1 MQNMK
6 LETAADGFAILTLDA
21 AGQTMNVVNDA
32 FLADMEEAVAKIAAD
47 ASIKG
52 VILTS
57 GKPAFMAGADLTQL
71 VQGFGTLTR
80 KDAFAFSLR
89 ATAMHRA
96 IEQSGKPWVAAI
108 NGLALGGG
116 FELALACHHRVLVDN
131 PKALVGLPEVN
142 VGLLPG
148 SGGTVRLAILIGFKK
163 ALDLLLSGRN
173 VGPVE
178 ALKLGIVD
186 EVVPEE
192 GLIDAARA
200 WLATGPDPVR
210 PWDVKGW
217 VPPQKKGLTI
227 PEDSATYMMAA
238 GSIALKGYNTP
249 APQAILSCVFEGQQ
263 LPFDKALSVES
274 KYFAKLLTD
283 PVARNIIRTTFISK
297 LAAEKGAR
305 RPEGIARSQVKR
317 LGVLGAGMMGAG
329 IAFVSATAGIEVVL
343 LDRDVPTAEKGKAYT
358 AKAQAKLIEKGKLT
372 QNKADAV
379 LARITPTD
387 DYALLTG
394 CDMIVEAV
402 FEDTTIKAE
411 TTKKAEAFI
420 PASAVFASNTSSLPI
435 SALAQASQRP
445 DQFIGIHFFSPVD
458 RMGLV
463 EVIVGQ
469 QTSKETLAKSL
480 DFIAQLRKTPIVVND
495 SRGFYTSRV
504 FRMFIFEGVAMLEDG
519 VEPARIENAA
529 KAAGFPVGPLALL
542 DEVTME
548 LPVKIVDEAA
558 RDADQAANKYTI
570 ERGLK
575 VLVRMIERG
584 RGSRKA
590 GGGFYDYPTGC
601 GKRLWTGLAQ
611 EFAVADI
618 QPDQEELKKRFLYSQ
633 ANETAQILEEG
644 VLETAEDADLGAV
657 FGWGFPTWT
666 GGTLSYID
674 TVGIAEF
681 VAQADRL
688 AQAYGSRF
696 APSAWLRAKAARGEG
711 FYPKGNAPGDTSV
724 SAVGQLAPA

>member
-1 MQNMK
+1 MQNLK
-6 LETAADGFAILTLDA
+6 LETSADGFATLTLDA
-21 AGQTMNVVNDA
+21 PGQSMNVVNDA
-32 FLADMEEAVAKIAAD
+32 FIADMEAATAQIAAD
-47 ASIKG
+47 PAIKG
-52 VILTS
+52 VIVTS

-71 VQGFGTLTR
+71 VNGFGSLTP
-80 KDAFAFSLR
+80 KQAYAFSQR

-131 PKALVGLPEVN
+131 PKAVVGLPEVN

-148 SGGTVRLAILIGFKK
+148 SGGTVRLAILIGFKT
-163 ALDLLLSGRN
+163 ALDLLLSGRS
-173 VGPVE
+173 VAPAE

-186 EVVPEE
+186 AVVPADQ
-192 GLIDAARA
+192 LIDAARA
-200 WLATGPDPVR
+200 WLATDPNPVR

-217 VPPQKKGLTI
+217 VPPQKKGMTV
-227 PEDSATYMMAA
+227 PEDSAAYMMLT
-238 GSIALKGYNTP
+238 GSLALKGYNTP
-249 APQAILSCVFEGQQ
+249 APQAILSSVFEGLQ
-263 LPFDKALSVES
+263 LPFDKALAVES
-274 KYFAKLLTD
+274 KYFAKLLTN

-305 RPEGIARSQVKR
+305 RPAGLPKSEVKK

-329 IAFVSATAGIEVVL
+329 IAFVAATAGIEVVL

-358 AKAQAKLIEKGKLT
+358 AKVQGKLVEKGGLA
-372 QNKADAV
+372 QDKADAV

-387 DYALLTG
+387 DYAQLAG

-402 FEDTTIKAE
+402 FEDTAIKAE
-411 TTKKAEAFI
+411 TTRKAEAVI
-420 PASAVFASNTSSLPI
+420 PATAVFATNTSSLPI
-435 SALAQASQRP
+435 SQLATASQRP

-469 QTSKETLAKSL
+469 QTSKETLAKAL

-495 SRGFYTSRV
+495 SRGFYTSRA

-529 KAAGFPVGPLALL
+529 KAAGFPIGPLALL

-548 LPVKIVDEAA
+548 LPVKIVEEAA
-558 RDADQAANKYTI
+558 ADASTVNKYTI
-570 ERGLK
+570 ERGRS
-575 VLVRMIERG
+575 VLDRMIALG

-590 GGGFYDYPTGC
+590 GGGFYEYPATG
-601 GKRLWTGLAQ
+601 GKRLWSGLSA
-611 EFAVADI
+611 EFPAAEN
-618 QPDQEELKKRFLYSQ
+618 QPDLEELKTRFLYSQ
-633 ANETAQILEEG
+633 ANETAQTFEEG
-644 VLETAEDADLGAV
+644 VLETPEDADLGAIY
-657 FGWGFPTWT
+657 GWGFPAWT
-666 GGTLSYID
+666 GGTLSFID
-674 TVGIAEF
+674 TVGIANF
-681 VAQADRL
+681 VAEADRL
-688 AQAYGSRF
+688 AQLYGARF
-696 APSAWLRAKAARGEG
+696 APSDWLRAKAAKGEG
-711 FYPKGNAPGDTSV
+711 FYPAAAAAQPELER
-724 SAVGQLAPA
+724 A

>member
-1 MQNMK
+1 MQNLK
-6 LETAADGFAILTLDA
+6 LEKNADGFAVVTLDA

-32 FLADMEEAVAKIAAD
+32 FLADMEAAT
-47 ASIKG
+47 ASIASDENVKG

-57 GKPAFMAGADLTQL
+57 GKSAFMAGADLTQL
-71 VQGFGTLTR
+71 VQGFGTLT
-80 KDAFAFSLR
+80 KKQAFAFSQR

-116 FELALACHHRVLVDN
+116 FELALACHHRVVVDN

-148 SGGTVRLAILIGFKK
+148 SGGTVRLAILVGYKK
-163 ALDLLLSGRN
+163 ALDLLLSGRSI
-173 VGPVE
+173 GPTE

-186 EVVPEE
+186 EVVPADK
-192 GLIDAARA
+192 LIDTARA

-217 VPPQKKGLTI
+217 VPPQKKGLTV
-227 PEDSATYMMAA
+227 PEDSAAYMMAA
-238 GSIALKGYNTP
+238 GSIAQKGYNTP
-249 APQAILSCVFEGQQ
+249 APLAILSAVFEGQQ
-263 LPFDKALSVES
+263 LPFDKALAVEG

-305 RPEGIARSQVKR
+305 RPAGVPKSEVKK

-329 IAFVSATAGIEVVL
+329 IAFVAATAGIEVVL
-343 LDRDVPTAEKGKAYT
+343 LDRDVPSAEKGKAYT
-358 AKAQAKLIEKGKLT
+358 AKAQAKLIEKGKLS
-372 QNKADAV
+372 QDKADAV

-387 DYALLTG
+387 DYALLEG

-402 FEDTTIKAE
+402 FEDTAIKAE
-411 TTKKAEAFI
+411 TTRKAEAVI
-420 PASAVFASNTSSLPI
+420 PPTAVFASNTSSLPI
-435 SALAQASQRP
+435 SALATASSRP

-463 EVIVGQ
+463 EVIVGK

-480 DFIAQLRKTPIVVND
+480 EFIAQLRKTPIVVND

-529 KAAGFPVGPLALL
+529 KAAGFPIGPLALL

-558 RDADQAANKYTI
+558 RDSADGENKYTI
-570 ERGLK
+570 ERGMK
-575 VLVRMIERG
+575 VLARMIELG

-590 GGGFYDYPTGC
+590 GGGFYEYPATG
-601 GKRLWTGLAQ
+601 GKRLWAGLAQ
-611 EFAVADI
+611 EFPVSQD

-633 ANETAQILEEG
+633 ANETAQTFEEG
-644 VLETAEDADLGAV
+644 VLETPEDADLGAIY
-657 FGWGFPTWT
+657 GWGFPAWT

-681 VAQADRL
+681 VAEADRL
-688 AQAYGSRF
+688 AKLYGPRF
-696 APSAWLRAKAARGEG
+696 APSTWLRAKAAKGEG
-711 FYPKGNAPGDTSV
+711 FYPAANQPAAKELA
-724 SAVGQLAPA
+724 SA